1 MKNKQQKR
9 IFIVLMIIFT
19 ITLVSVLVAV
29 NIINVNSSF
38 RQQRRMIRDDIGFY
52 GIEAFCGND
61 NQKIKRKEY
70 DYSTSVVLKNKTI
83 MVLSNSLKETTD
95 KDILSM
101 TQKLQKSGKRFGS
114 IDDYI
119 YLVRILKSGNTVYI
133 FVNNK
138 EALQN
143 SKQFFIVSIF
153 IFLLSVI
160 VFTIISYYLSRWMI
174 KPSEKAI
181 KNQKIFVANI
191 SHDLKTPITIIR
203 ANADLIENE
212 VKNKKSIKY
221 IQQETEKLNHLVNE
235 MLTLTRIDNTISKE
249 NFKSFNFGDS
259 LFDVVLPFESIAY
272 EKGIRFNININI
284 DEVTDYFGDENNIQ
298 KLAEILIDNAMSYTA
313 KGGIVD
319 VDAYE
324 NSKAVTLSV
333 TNTGEPISDEKKVEI
348 FDRFYRESKSRERTG
363 NHYGLGLSIANT
375 IVKKHNGKITVESK
389 NGKNTFT
396 VTLPK

>member
-1 MKNKQQKR
+1 M
-9 IFIVLMIIFT
+9 LMIIFT
-19 ITLVSVLVAV
+19 ITLVSILVAV

-61 NQKIKRKEY
+61 NQKIKRQEY
-70 DYSTSVVLKNKTI
+70 DYSTSVVLKNKNI

-101 TQKLQKSGKRFGS
+101 TQKLQKSGKKFGS

-272 EKGIRFNININI
+272 EKGIRFNINI

-396 VTLPK
+396 VILPK

>member
-1 MKNKQQKR
+1 M
-9 IFIVLMIIFT
+9 LMIIFT
-19 ITLVSVLVAV
+19 ITLVSILVAV

-61 NQKIKRKEY
+61 NQKIKRQEY
-70 DYSTSVVLKNKTI
+70 DYSTSVVLKNKNI

-101 TQKLQKSGKRFGS
+101 TQKLQKNGKRFGS

-272 EKGIRFNININI
+272 EKGIRFNINI
-284 DEVTDYFGDENNIQ
+284 DEVTDYFGDESNIQ

-348 FDRFYRESKSRERTG
+348 FDRFYRESKSRESTG

-396 VTLPK
+396 VILPK

>member
-1 MKNKQQKR
+1 M
-9 IFIVLMIIFT
+9 LMIIFT

-61 NQKIKRKEY
+61 DQKTKRQEY
-70 DYSTSVVLKNKTI
+70 DYSTSVVLKNKSI

-95 KDILSM
+95 KDILYM
-101 TQKLQKSGKRFGS
+101 TKELRKNKTRFGS

-119 YLVRILKSGNTVYI
+119 YVVRTLRSGNVVYI
-133 FVNNK
+133 FVDNK

-143 SKQFFIVSIF
+143 SKQFFIISIF

-203 ANADLIENE
+203 ANADLIESE

-221 IQQETEKLNHLVNE
+221 IKQETEKLNHLVNE

-249 NFKSFNFGDS
+249 NFKNFNFGDS

-272 EKGIRFNININI
+272 EKGIKFNININ
-284 DEVTDYFGDENNIQ
+284 ESSNYFGNETHIQ

-319 VDAYE
+319 VEAYE
-324 NSKAVTLSV
+324 SPKAVILSV
-333 TNTGEPISDEKKVEI
+333 TNTGEPISDEKKIEI
-348 FDRFYRESKSRERTG
+348 FYRFYRESKSRENTG

-375 IVKKHNGKITVESK
+375 IVKKHDGKISVESK

>member
-9 IFIVLMIIFT
+9 IFVVLMIIFT

-61 NQKIKRKEY
+61 NQKIKRQEY
-70 DYSTSVVLKNKTI
+70 DYSTSVVLKNKNI
-83 MVLSNSLKETTD
+83 MVLSNSLKDTTD
-95 KDILSM
+95 KDILNM
-101 TQKLQKSGKRFGS
+101 TKGLQKSGKRFGS
-114 IDDYI
+114 IDNYI

-249 NFKSFNFGDS
+249 NFKNFNFGDS

-272 EKGIRFNININI
+272 EKGIKFNINI
-284 DEVTDYFGDENNIQ
+284 DESTNYFGNETNIQ

-333 TNTGEPISDEKKVEI
+333 TNTGEPISDEKKEEI
-348 FDRFYRESKSRERTG
+348 FDRFYRESKSRESTG
-363 NHYGLGLSIANT
+363 NHYGLGLSIAST
-375 IVKKHNGKITVESK
+375 IVKKHNGKISVESK

>member
-1 MKNKQQKR
+1 M
-9 IFIVLMIIFT
+9 LMIIFT

-61 NQKIKRKEY
+61 KQKIKRQEY
-70 DYSTSVVLKNKTI
+70 DYSTSVVLKNKNI
-83 MVLSNSLKETTD
+83 MVLSNSLKDTTD
-95 KDILSM
+95 KDILNM
-101 TQKLQKSGKRFGS
+101 TKGLQKSGKRFGS
-114 IDDYI
+114 IDNYI

-249 NFKSFNFGDS
+249 NFKNFNFGDS

-272 EKGIRFNININI
+272 EKGIKFNINI
-284 DEVTDYFGDENNIQ
+284 DESTNYFGNETNIQ

-324 NSKAVTLSV
+324 SSKAVTLSV
-333 TNTGEPISDEKKVEI
+333 TNTGEPISDEKKEEI
-348 FDRFYRESKSRERTG
+348 FDRFYRESKSRESTG
-363 NHYGLGLSIANT
+363 NHYGLGLSIAST
-375 IVKKHNGKITVESK
+375 IVKKHNGKISVESK

>member
-29 NIINVNSSF
+29 NIINLNSSF

-52 GIEAFCGND
+52 GIKAFCGND
-61 NQKIKRKEY
+61 NQKIKRQEY
-70 DYSTSVVLKNKTI
+70 NYSTSVVLKNKDI

-101 TQKLQKSGKRFGS
+101 TQELQKSEKRFGS
-114 IDDYI
+114 INDYI
-119 YLVRILKSGNTVYI
+119 YIVRTLRSGNTVYI

-272 EKGIRFNININI
+272 EKGIRFNINI
-284 DEVTDYFGDENNIQ
+284 DKVTDYFGDENNIQ

-348 FDRFYRESKSRERTG
+348 FDRFYRASKSRESTG

-375 IVKKHNGKITVESK
+375 IVKKHNGKISIESK

>member
-1 MKNKQQKR
+1 M
-9 IFIVLMIIFT
+9 LMIIFT
-19 ITLVSVLVAV
+19 ITLVSILVAV

-61 NQKIKRKEY
+61 NQKIKRQEY
-70 DYSTSVVLKNKTI
+70 DYSTSVVLKNKNI

-101 TQKLQKSGKRFGS
+101 TQELQKNGKKFGS

-212 VKNKKSIKY
+212 VKNKKNIKY

-272 EKGIRFNININI
+272 EKGIRFNINI
-284 DEVTDYFGDENNIQ
+284 DEVTDYFGDESNIQ

-396 VTLPK
+396 VILPK

>member
-1 MKNKQQKR
+1 M
-9 IFIVLMIIFT
+9 LMIIFT

-61 NQKIKRKEY
+61 NQKIKRQEY
-70 DYSTSVVLKNKTI
+70 DYSTSVVLKNKNI
-83 MVLSNSLKETTD
+83 MVLSNSLKDTTD
-95 KDILSM
+95 KDILNM
-101 TQKLQKSGKRFGS
+101 TKGLQKSGKRFGS

-249 NFKSFNFGDS
+249 NFKNFNFGDS

-272 EKGIRFNININI
+272 EKGIKFNINI
-284 DEVTDYFGDENNIQ
+284 DESTNYFGNETNIQ

-324 NSKAVTLSV
+324 SSKAVTLSV
-333 TNTGEPISDEKKVEI
+333 TNTGEPISDEKKEEI
-348 FDRFYRESKSRERTG
+348 FDRFYRESKSRESTG
-363 NHYGLGLSIANT
+363 NHYGLGLSIAST
-375 IVKKHNGKITVESK
+375 IVKKHNGKISVESK

>member
-19 ITLVSVLVAV
+19 ITLVSILVAV

-61 NQKIKRKEY
+61 NQKIKRQEY
-70 DYSTSVVLKNKTI
+70 DYSTSVVLKNKNI

-101 TQKLQKSGKRFGS
+101 TQKLQKNGKRFGS

-272 EKGIRFNININI
+272 EKGIRFNINI
-284 DEVTDYFGDENNIQ
+284 DVVTDYFGDENNIQ

>member
-61 NQKIKRKEY
+61 NQKIKRQEY
-70 DYSTSVVLKNKTI
+70 DYSTSVVLKNKNI

-101 TQKLQKSGKRFGS
+101 TQKLQKNGKRFGS

-119 YLVRILKSGNTVYI
+119 YLVRILRSGNTVYI

-174 KPSEKAI
+174 KPPDKAI

-272 EKGIRFNININI
+272 EKGIRFNINI

-396 VTLPK
+396 VILPK

>member
-1 MKNKQQKR
+1 M
-9 IFIVLMIIFT
+9 LMIIFT
-19 ITLVSVLVAV
+19 ITLVSILVAV

-61 NQKIKRKEY
+61 NQKIKRQEY

-272 EKGIRFNININI
+272 EKGIRFNINI

-348 FDRFYRESKSRERTG
+348 FDRFYRSKSRERTG

-396 VTLPK
+396 VILPK

>member
-1 MKNKQQKR
+1 M
-9 IFIVLMIIFT
+9 LMIIFT

-29 NIINVNSSF
+29 NIINLNSSF

-101 TQKLQKSGKRFGS
+101 TQELQKSRKRFGS

-235 MLTLTRIDNTISKE
+235 MLTLTKIDNTISKE

-259 LFDVVLPFESIAY
+259 LFDVVLPFESVAY
-272 EKGIRFNININI
+272 EKGIHFNINI
-284 DEVTDYFGDENNIQ
+284 DESTTYFGDENNIQ

-319 VDAYE
+319 VNAYE

-348 FDRFYRESKSRERTG
+348 FDRFYRESKSRESTG

-375 IVKKHNGKITVESK
+375 IVKKHNGKISIESK

-396 VTLPK
+396 VILPK

>member
-1 MKNKQQKR
+1 
-9 IFIVLMIIFT
+9 MIIFT

-29 NIINVNSSF
+29 NIINLNSSF

-52 GIEAFCGND
+52 GIKAFCGND
-61 NQKIKRKEY
+61 NQKIKRQEY
-70 DYSTSVVLKNKTI
+70 DYSTSVVLKNKNI
-83 MVLSNSLKETTD
+83 MVLSNSLEETAD

-101 TQKLQKSGKRFGS
+101 TQELQKSEKRFGS

-119 YLVRILKSGNTVYI
+119 YVVRTLRSGNTVYI
-133 FVNNK
+133 FVDNK

-212 VKNKKSIKY
+212 VKNKKNIKY

-272 EKGIRFNININI
+272 EKGIRFNINI
-284 DEVTDYFGDENNIQ
+284 DEVTDYFGDESNIQ

-348 FDRFYRESKSRERTG
+348 FDRFYRASKSRESTG

-375 IVKKHNGKITVESK
+375 IVKKHNGKISIESK

-396 VTLPK
+396 VILPK

>member
-9 IFIVLMIIFT
+9 IFVVLMIIFT

-61 NQKIKRKEY
+61 NQKIKRQEY
-70 DYSTSVVLKNKTI
+70 DYSTSVVLKNKNI
-83 MVLSNSLKETTD
+83 MVLSNSLKDTTD
-95 KDILSM
+95 KDILNM
-101 TQKLQKSGKRFGS
+101 TKGLQKSGKRFGS

-249 NFKSFNFGDS
+249 NFKNFNFGDS

-272 EKGIRFNININI
+272 EKGIKFNINI
-284 DEVTDYFGDENNIQ
+284 DESTNYFGNETNIQ

-324 NSKAVTLSV
+324 SSKAVTLSV
-333 TNTGEPISDEKKVEI
+333 TNTGEPISDEKKEEI
-348 FDRFYRESKSRERTG
+348 FDRFYRESKSRESTG
-363 NHYGLGLSIANT
+363 NHYGLGLSIAST
-375 IVKKHNGKITVESK
+375 IVKKHNGKISVESK

>member
-1 MKNKQQKR
+1 
-9 IFIVLMIIFT
+9 MIIFT

-29 NIINVNSSF
+29 NIINLNSSF

-52 GIEAFCGND
+52 GIKAFCGND
-61 NQKIKRKEY
+61 NQKIKRQEY
-70 DYSTSVVLKNKTI
+70 DYSTSVVLKNKNI
-83 MVLSNSLKETTD
+83 MVLSNSLEETAD

-101 TQKLQKSGKRFGS
+101 TQELQKSEKRFGS

-119 YLVRILKSGNTVYI
+119 YVVRTLRSGNTVYI
-133 FVNNK
+133 FVDNK

-272 EKGIRFNININI
+272 EKGIRFNINI
-284 DEVTDYFGDENNIQ
+284 DEVTDYFGDESNIQ

-396 VTLPK
+396 VILPK

>member
-1 MKNKQQKR
+1 M
-9 IFIVLMIIFT
+9 LMIIFT
-19 ITLVSVLVAV
+19 ITLVSILVAV

-61 NQKIKRKEY
+61 NQKIKRQEY
-70 DYSTSVVLKNKTI
+70 DYSTSVVLKNKNI

-272 EKGIRFNININI
+272 EKGIRFNINI
-284 DEVTDYFGDENNIQ
+284 DEVTNYFGDESNIQ

>member
-1 MKNKQQKR
+1 M
-9 IFIVLMIIFT
+9 LMIIFT

-61 NQKIKRKEY
+61 KQKIKRQEY
-70 DYSTSVVLKNKTI
+70 DYSTSVVLKNKNI
-83 MVLSNSLKETTD
+83 MVLSNSLKDTTD
-95 KDILSM
+95 KDILNM
-101 TQKLQKSGKRFGS
+101 TKELQKSGKRFGS

-221 IQQETEKLNHLVNE
+221 IKQETEKLNHLVNE

-249 NFKSFNFGDS
+249 NFKNFNFGDS

-272 EKGIRFNININI
+272 EKGIKFNINI
-284 DEVTDYFGDENNIQ
+284 DESTNYVGNETNIQ

-324 NSKAVTLSV
+324 SSKAVTLSV
-333 TNTGEPISDEKKVEI
+333 TNTGEPISDEKKEEI
-348 FDRFYRESKSRERTG
+348 FDRFYRESKSRESTG
-363 NHYGLGLSIANT
+363 NHYGLGLSIAST
-375 IVKKHNGKITVESK
+375 IVKKHNGKISVESK

>member
-1 MKNKQQKR
+1 
-9 IFIVLMIIFT
+9 MIIFT
-19 ITLVSVLVAV
+19 ITLASVLVVV
-29 NIINVNSSF
+29 NIINLNSSF

-61 NQKIKRKEY
+61 NQKIKRQEY
-70 DYSTSVVLKNKTI
+70 DYSTSVVLKNKDI
-83 MVLSNSLKETTD
+83 MVLSNSLEKTTD

-101 TQKLQKSGKRFGS
+101 TQELQKSGKRFGS

-119 YLVRILKSGNTVYI
+119 YVVRTLRSGNTVYI

-153 IFLLSVI
+153 IYILSMI
-160 VFTIISYYLSRWMI
+160 AFTIISYYLSRWMI

-272 EKGIRFNININI
+272 EKGIRFNINI
-284 DEVTDYFGDENNIQ
+284 DEVTDYFGDESNIQ

-324 NSKAVTLSV
+324 NSKVVTLSV

-348 FDRFYRESKSRERTG
+348 FDRFYRESKSRGSTG
-363 NHYGLGLSIANT
+363 NHYGLGLSIAST
-375 IVKKHNGKITVESK
+375 IVKKHNGKISIESK

>member
-70 DYSTSVVLKNKTI
+70 DYSTSVVLKNKDI

-95 KDILSM
+95 KDILNM
-101 TQKLQKSGKRFGS
+101 TKELQKDKKRFGS

-119 YLVRILKSGNTVYI
+119 YVVRTLRSGNTVYI
-133 FVNNK
+133 FVDNK
-138 EALQN
+138 EAMQN

-191 SHDLKTPITIIR
+191 SHDLKTPITIIK

-221 IQQETEKLNHLVNE
+221 IKQETEKLNHLVNE

-272 EKGIRFNININI
+272 EKGIRFNINI
-284 DEVTDYFGDENNIQ
+284 DEVTDYFGDESNIQ

-324 NSKAVTLSV
+324 NSKVVTLSV

-348 FDRFYRESKSRERTG
+348 FDRFYRESKSRESTG
-363 NHYGLGLSIANT
+363 NHYGLGLSIAST
-375 IVKKHNGKITVESK
+375 IVKKHNGKISIESK

>member
-1 MKNKQQKR
+1 
-9 IFIVLMIIFT
+9 MIIFT

-29 NIINVNSSF
+29 NIINLNSSF

-52 GIEAFCGND
+52 GIKAFCGND
-61 NQKIKRKEY
+61 NQKIKRQEY
-70 DYSTSVVLKNKTI
+70 DYSTSVVLKNKNI
-83 MVLSNSLKETTD
+83 MVLSNSLEETAD

-101 TQKLQKSGKRFGS
+101 TQELLKSEKRFGS

-119 YLVRILKSGNTVYI
+119 YVVRTLRSGNTVYI
-133 FVNNK
+133 FVDNK

-272 EKGIRFNININI
+272 EKGIRFNINI
-284 DEVTDYFGDENNIQ
+284 DEVTDYFGDESNIQ
-298 KLAEILIDNAMSYTA
+298 KLAEILIDNAMSYTT

-324 NSKAVTLSV
+324 NSKTVTLSV

-348 FDRFYRESKSRERTG
+348 FDRFYRASKSRESTG

-375 IVKKHNGKITVESK
+375 IVKKHNGKISIESK

>member
-1 MKNKQQKR
+1 M
-9 IFIVLMIIFT
+9 LMIIFT
-19 ITLVSVLVAV
+19 ITLVSILVAV

-61 NQKIKRKEY
+61 NQKIKRQEY
-70 DYSTSVVLKNKTI
+70 DYSTSVVLKNKNI

-272 EKGIRFNININI
+272 EKGIRFNINI
-284 DEVTDYFGDENNIQ
+284 DEVTDYFGDESNIQ

-375 IVKKHNGKITVESK
+375 IVKKHNGKISIESK

>member
-1 MKNKQQKR
+1 M
-9 IFIVLMIIFT
+9 LMIIFT
-19 ITLVSVLVAV
+19 ITLVSILVAV

-61 NQKIKRKEY
+61 NQKIKRQEY
-70 DYSTSVVLKNKTI
+70 DYSTSVVLKNKNI

-101 TQKLQKSGKRFGS
+101 TQELQKNGKRFGS

-272 EKGIRFNININI
+272 EKGIRFNINI
-284 DEVTDYFGDENNIQ
+284 DEVTDYFGDEKNIQ

-396 VTLPK
+396 VILPK

>member
-1 MKNKQQKR
+1 M
-9 IFIVLMIIFT
+9 LMIIFT

-29 NIINVNSSF
+29 NIINLNSSF

-61 NQKIKRKEY
+61 NQKIKRQEY
-70 DYSTSVVLKNKTI
+70 DYSTSVVLKNKNI
-83 MVLSNSLKETTD
+83 MVLSNSLEKTTD

-101 TQKLQKSGKRFGS
+101 TQELQKSGKRFGS

-272 EKGIRFNININI
+272 EKGIRFNINI
-284 DEVTDYFGDENNIQ
+284 DEVTDYFGDESNIQ
-298 KLAEILIDNAMSYTA
+298 KLAEILIDNAMSYTT

-324 NSKAVTLSV
+324 NSKTVTLSV

-348 FDRFYRESKSRERTG
+348 FDRFYRASKSRESTG

-375 IVKKHNGKITVESK
+375 IVKKHNGKISIESK

>member
-1 MKNKQQKR
+1 M
-9 IFIVLMIIFT
+9 LMIIFT
-19 ITLVSVLVAV
+19 ITLVSILVAV

-272 EKGIRFNININI
+272 EKGIRFNINI

-313 KGGIVD
+313 KGGVVD

-348 FDRFYRESKSRERTG
+348 FDRFYRESKSRESTG

-375 IVKKHNGKITVESK
+375 IVKKHNGKISIESK

-396 VTLPK
+396 VILPK

>member
-1 MKNKQQKR
+1 M
-9 IFIVLMIIFT
+9 LMIIFT
-19 ITLVSVLVAV
+19 ITLVSILVAV

-101 TQKLQKSGKRFGS
+101 TQELQKSRKRFGS

-221 IQQETEKLNHLVNE
+221 IKQETEKLNHLVNE

-272 EKGIRFNININI
+272 EKGIRFNINI

-348 FDRFYRESKSRERTG
+348 FDRFYRESKSRESTG

-375 IVKKHNGKITVESK
+375 IVKKHNGKISIESK

-396 VTLPK
+396 VILPK

>member
-1 MKNKQQKR
+1 M
-9 IFIVLMIIFT
+9 LMIIFT
-19 ITLVSVLVAV
+19 ITLVSILVAV

-61 NQKIKRKEY
+61 NQKIKRQEY
-70 DYSTSVVLKNKTI
+70 DYSISVVLKNKNI

-272 EKGIRFNININI
+272 EKGIRFNINI
-284 DEVTDYFGDENNIQ
+284 DEVTDYFGDESNIQ

-396 VTLPK
+396 VILPK

>member
-1 MKNKQQKR
+1 
-9 IFIVLMIIFT
+9 MIIFT

-29 NIINVNSSF
+29 NIINLNSSF

-52 GIEAFCGND
+52 GIKAFCGND
-61 NQKIKRKEY
+61 NQKIKRQEY
-70 DYSTSVVLKNKTI
+70 DYSTSVVLKNKNI
-83 MVLSNSLKETTD
+83 MVLSNSLEETAD

-101 TQKLQKSGKRFGS
+101 TQELQKSEKRFGS

-119 YLVRILKSGNTVYI
+119 YVVRTLRSGNTVYI
-133 FVNNK
+133 FVDNK

-221 IQQETEKLNHLVNE
+221 IKQETEKLNHLVNE

-272 EKGIRFNININI
+272 EKGIRFNINI
-284 DEVTDYFGDENNIQ
+284 DEVTDYFGDESNIQ

-348 FDRFYRESKSRERTG
+348 FDRFYRASKSRESTG

-375 IVKKHNGKITVESK
+375 IVKKHNGKISIESK

>member
-1 MKNKQQKR
+1 M
-9 IFIVLMIIFT
+9 LMIIFT

-29 NIINVNSSF
+29 NIINLNSSF

-61 NQKIKRKEY
+61 NQKIKRQEY
-70 DYSTSVVLKNKTI
+70 DYSTSVVLKNKDI

-95 KDILSM
+95 KDILNM
-101 TQKLQKSGKRFGS
+101 TKELQKDKKRFGS

-119 YLVRILKSGNTVYI
+119 YLVRTLRSGNTVYI
-133 FVNNK
+133 FVDNK
-138 EALQN
+138 EAMQN

-191 SHDLKTPITIIR
+191 SHDLKTPITIIK

-221 IQQETEKLNHLVNE
+221 IKQETEKLNHLVNE

-272 EKGIRFNININI
+272 EKGIRFNINI
-284 DEVTDYFGDENNIQ
+284 DEVTDYFGDESNIQ

-324 NSKAVTLSV
+324 NSKVVTLSV

-348 FDRFYRESKSRERTG
+348 FDRFYRESKSRESTG
-363 NHYGLGLSIANT
+363 NHYGLGLSIAST
-375 IVKKHNGKITVESK
+375 IVKKHNGKISIESK

-396 VTLPK
+396 ITLPK

>member
-1 MKNKQQKR
+1 M
-9 IFIVLMIIFT
+9 LMIIFT
-19 ITLVSVLVAV
+19 ITLVCVLVAV

-61 NQKIKRKEY
+61 NQKIKRQEY
-70 DYSTSVVLKNKTI
+70 DYSTSVVLKNKNI
-83 MVLSNSLKETTD
+83 MVLSNSLKDTTD
-95 KDILSM
+95 KDILNM
-101 TQKLQKSGKRFGS
+101 TKGLQKSGKRFGS
-114 IDDYI
+114 IDNYI

-160 VFTIISYYLSRWMI
+160 VFTIISYYLSRWII

-249 NFKSFNFGDS
+249 NFKNFNFGDS

-272 EKGIRFNININI
+272 EKGIKFNINI
-284 DEVTDYFGDENNIQ
+284 DESTDYFGDETNIQ

-324 NSKAVTLSV
+324 SSKVITLSV
-333 TNTGEPISDEKKVEI
+333 TNTGEPISDEKKEEI
-348 FDRFYRESKSRERTG
+348 FDRFYRESKSRESTG
-363 NHYGLGLSIANT
+363 NHYGLGLSIAST
-375 IVKKHNGKITVESK
+375 IVKKHNGKISVESK

>member
-1 MKNKQQKR
+1 M
-9 IFIVLMIIFT
+9 LMIIFT
-19 ITLVSVLVAV
+19 ITLVSILVAV
-29 NIINVNSSF
+29 NIINLNSSF

-101 TQKLQKSGKRFGS
+101 TQELQKSGKRFGS

-272 EKGIRFNININI
+272 EKGIRFNINI

-333 TNTGEPISDEKKVEI
+333 TNTGEPIRDEKKVEI
-348 FDRFYRESKSRERTG
+348 FDRFYRESKSRESTG

-375 IVKKHNGKITVESK
+375 IVKKHNGKISIESK

-396 VTLPK
+396 VILPK

>member
-1 MKNKQQKR
+1 M
-9 IFIVLMIIFT
+9 LMIIFT
-19 ITLVSVLVAV
+19 ITLVCVLVAV

-61 NQKIKRKEY
+61 NQKIKRQEY
-70 DYSTSVVLKNKTI
+70 DYSTSVVLKNKNI
-83 MVLSNSLKETTD
+83 MVLSNSLKDTTD
-95 KDILSM
+95 KDILNM
-101 TQKLQKSGKRFGS
+101 TKGLQKSGKRFGS
-114 IDDYI
+114 IDNYI

-221 IQQETEKLNHLVNE
+221 IKQETEKLNHLVNE

-249 NFKSFNFGDS
+249 NFKNFNFGDS

-272 EKGIRFNININI
+272 EKGIKFNINI
-284 DEVTDYFGDENNIQ
+284 DESTNYFGNETNIQ

-324 NSKAVTLSV
+324 SSKAVTLSV
-333 TNTGEPISDEKKVEI
+333 TNTGEPISDEKKEEI
-348 FDRFYRESKSRERTG
+348 FDRFYRESKSRESTG
-363 NHYGLGLSIANT
+363 NHYGLGLSIAST
-375 IVKKHNGKITVESK
+375 IVKKHNGKISVESK

>member
-1 MKNKQQKR
+1 M
-9 IFIVLMIIFT
+9 LMIIFT

-29 NIINVNSSF
+29 NIINLNSSF

-61 NQKIKRKEY
+61 NQKIKRQEY

-101 TQKLQKSGKRFGS
+101 TQELQKNGKKFGS

-272 EKGIRFNININI
+272 EKGIRFNINI

-396 VTLPK
+396 VILPK

>member
-1 MKNKQQKR
+1 M
-9 IFIVLMIIFT
+9 LMIIFT
-19 ITLVSVLVAV
+19 ITLVSILVAV

-61 NQKIKRKEY
+61 NQKIKRQEY
-70 DYSTSVVLKNKTI
+70 DYSTSVVLKNKNI

-101 TQKLQKSGKRFGS
+101 TQKLQKNGKRFGS

-259 LFDVVLPFESIAY
+259 LFDVVLLFESIAY
-272 EKGIRFNININI
+272 EKGIRFNINI

>member
-1 MKNKQQKR
+1 M
-9 IFIVLMIIFT
+9 LMIIFT

-29 NIINVNSSF
+29 NIINLNSSF

-101 TQKLQKSGKRFGS
+101 TQELQKSRKRFGS

-221 IQQETEKLNHLVNE
+221 IKQETEKLNHLVNE

-259 LFDVVLPFESIAY
+259 LFDVVLPFESVAY
-272 EKGIRFNININI
+272 EKGIHFNINI
-284 DEVTDYFGDENNIQ
+284 DESTTYFGDENNIQ

-348 FDRFYRESKSRERTG
+348 FDRFYRESKSRESTG

-375 IVKKHNGKITVESK
+375 IVKKHNGKISIESK

-396 VTLPK
+396 VILPK